1 MVHLNGRTLGLQAII
16 LCGPGTS
23 LYPFSKAD
31 DAPKALLPIANVPM
45 IYYPLEWCQKAT
57 VRSITIVALNEHRP
71 ALESY
76 LSSTKFL
83 NSAASKGLKKLDIPL
98 TLETPSSIDDSLG
111 TADLLRI
118 LFKNGKINGDFLV
131 LPCDLVVTGVDL
143 NQLISVWMVHQG
155 KYGKDEAKKGGLA
168 VWGRVKAG
176 GGKTTGML
184 DLWQFCVY
192 G

>member
-23 LYPFSKAD
+23 LYPFSKSED
-31 DAPKALLPIANVPM
+31 VPKALLPIANIPM
-45 IYYPLEWCQKAT
+45 IYYPLEWCQKAS
-57 VRSITIVALNEHRP
+57 VRSITIVALSEHRA
-71 ALESY
+71 ALETY
-76 LSSTKFL
+76 LNSTKFL
-83 NSAASKGLKKLDIPL
+83 NSAAFKGLKKLDIPL
-98 TLETPSSIDDSLG
+98 TLETPSSINDSLG

-118 LFKNGKINGDFLV
+118 MFKKEKINGDFLV

-168 VWGRVKAG
+168 VWGRVKVD
-176 GGKTTGML
+176 GGKTTGM
-184 DLWQFCVY
+184 FS
-192 G
+192 